1 LKLILSVSVCFS
13 VKRKEVD
20 MDSQVVSHHST
31 YQFIPTDSLEF
42 QKPPEWPFDPPIVP
56 SPSVYNKHSR
66 RRAFDRILQR
76 IKEAGLPGEEHVISY
91 MTHKYRRN
99 FKERTLSGNGATIRF
114 FLTTLKT
121 AGKGRLEDM
130 SRQDIEAFVEHEQD
144 RGMQIRSVKS
154 RLASIYS
161 FIRFLVDKEVLSA
174 DMLLKKIR
182 LKMPDSLPRAIDS
195 ADLDILLSV
204 IDNPR
209 DRALF
214 LLLLRTGMRIGELL
228 ALRVSDV
235 NLREQKVMIYIGEKN
250 YRGRV
255 VYFSDDARDALNAWL
270 TLRDPQKDFVFYGRT
285 RHSLSYAAA
294 RKRFNKYLDK
304 AGLSHKG
311 YTMHQLR
318 HTFAT
323 ELLNAGMRIECLQTL
338 LGHSDLEMT
347 KRYARLSDKTRETEY
362 FRAIS
367 KIERGTTNEDNR
379 LDHKL
384 QAVFE
389 EKKLLASHG

>member
-1 LKLILSVSVCFS
+1 
-13 VKRKEVD
+13 
-20 MDSQVVSHHST
+20 MDSQVVSRQNT
-31 YQFIPTDSLEF
+31 YQFIPPVSLEF
-42 QKPPEWPFDPPIVP
+42 QKPTEWPFDSPLVP
-56 SPSVYNKHSR
+56 SPSVYNNHSR
-66 RRAFDRILQR
+66 RRAFDRILQS
-76 IKEAGLPGEEHVISY
+76 IKEAGLPGEEHVLSY

-121 AGKGRLEDM
+121 AGKDRLEDM

-204 IDNPR
+204 IDKPR

-270 TLRDPQKDFVFYGRT
+270 TLRDLQKDFVFYGRT

-311 YTMHQLR
+311 YTLHQLR

-323 ELLNAGMRIECLQTL
+323 ELLNAGMRIECLQPL

-362 FRAIS
+362 FRAVSI
-367 KIERGTTNEDNR
+367 IERGTTNEDSR

-389 EKKLLASHG
+389 EKKLLAPHC

>member
-1 LKLILSVSVCFS
+1 
-13 VKRKEVD
+13 
-20 MDSQVVSHHST
+20 MDSQVVSCQKT
-31 YQFIPTDSLEF
+31 YQFIPPVSLEF
-42 QKPPEWPFDPPIVP
+42 QKPTEWPFDPPLVP
-56 SPSVYNKHSR
+56 SPSVYNNHSR
-66 RRAFDRILQR
+66 RRAFDRILQS
-76 IKEAGLPGEEHVISY
+76 IKEAGLPGEEHVLSY

-99 FKERTLSGNGATIRF
+99 FKERTLSCNGATIRF

-121 AGKGRLEDM
+121 AGKDRLEDM

-154 RLASIYS
+154 RLASIYC

-174 DMLLKKIR
+174 DILLKKIR

-204 IDNPR
+204 VDKPR

-270 TLRDPQKDFVFYGRT
+270 TLRDLQKDFVFYGRT

-311 YTMHQLR
+311 YTLHQLR

-367 KIERGTTNEDNR
+367 IIERGTTDEDNR

-389 EKKLLASHG
+389 EKKLLASHY

>member
-1 LKLILSVSVCFS
+1 
-13 VKRKEVD
+13 

-31 YQFIPTDSLEF
+31 YQLIPCSLEF
-42 QKPPEWPFDPPIVP
+42 QESLERPFDPLIMP
-56 SPSVYNKHSR
+56 SPSLLNNHSR
-66 RRAFDRILQR
+66 RRVFDRILQM
-76 IKEAGLPGEEHVISY
+76 IKEADLPGEEHVISY

-121 AGKGRLEDM
+121 AGKDRLEDM

-144 RGMQIRSVKS
+144 RGMQIRSVKN

-174 DMLLKKIR
+174 DMLQKKIR
-182 LKMPDSLPRAIDS
+182 IKMPDSLPRAIDS
-195 ADLDILLSV
+195 TDLDTLLSV
-204 IDNPR
+204 IDKPR

-214 LLLLRTGMRIGELL
+214 ILLLRTGMRIGELL

-250 YRGRV
+250 YRGRA

-270 TLRDPQKDFVFYGRT
+270 KLRDPQRDFVFYGT
-285 RHSLSYAAA
+285 TCQSLSYAAA
-294 RKRFNKYLDK
+294 RKRFNKYLDI

-311 YTMHQLR
+311 YTLHQLR

-362 FRAIS
+362 FRAVSI
-367 KIERGTTNEDNR
+367 IERGTTNEDSR

-389 EKKLLASHG
+389 EKKLLASHC

>member
-1 LKLILSVSVCFS
+1 MN
-13 VKRKEVD
+13 E
-20 MDSQVVSHHST
+20 QVVSYHST
-31 YQFIPTDSLEF
+31 YQLIPHFSFEF
-42 QKPPEWPFDPPIVP
+42 QKPPEWPSEPPIVQ
-56 SPSVYNKHSR
+56 SPSVYHGHSR
-66 RRAFDRILQR
+66 RRALDRVLQR
-76 IKEAGLPGEEHVISY
+76 IKEADLPGEEHVISFI
-91 MTHKYRRN
+91 THKYRRN
-99 FKERTLSGNGATIRF
+99 FKEHTLKGNGEAIRF
-114 FLTTLKT
+114 FLTFLKT
-121 AGKGRLEDM
+121 AGKDRLEDI

-144 RGMQIRSVKS
+144 RGMRIMTVKS
-154 RLASIYS
+154 RLGLIYS

-174 DMLLKKIR
+174 DILLKKIR

-195 ADLDILLSV
+195 ANLNILFPV
-204 IDNPR
+204 IDKPR

-228 ALRVSDV
+228 DLRVSDV
-235 NLREQKVMIYIGEKN
+235 NVREQKVMIYIGEKN

-255 VYFSDDARDALNAWL
+255 VYFNDDARDALKVWL
-270 TLRDPQKDFVFYGRT
+270 KLRDPRQDFLFYGRS

-311 YTMHQLR
+311 YTLHQLR

-323 ELLNAGMRIECLQTL
+323 ELLNAGMRIECLQPL

-362 FRAIS
+362 FRAMSI
-367 KIERGTTNEDNR
+367 IERGITNEDNR
-379 LDHKL
+379 LNHKL
-384 QAVFE
+384 QAVLE
-389 EKKLLASHG
+389 EKKFLASHC